1 MNRKCR
7 QNVAT
12 ENRRTFTDKDNMH
25 RIQTLGN
32 DNKDAMLDC
41 ESGFHQSEDKRYLNC
56 HKLRPSYVTSILITK
71 LTFAMFFAQT
81 GYIIRC
87 YFSLCFSSF
96 VAFMREVNRSF
107 SLLFSY
113 QYLLSDFDIRH

>member
-12 ENRRTFTDKDNMH
+12 DDRRTFTDKDKVR

-41 ESGFHQSEDKRYLNC
+41 ESGFHQSEDKRKLNC
-56 HKLRPSYVTSILITK
+56 HIKLRSRDVTKTRSGEGEWGMGNGK
-71 LTFAMFFAQT
+71 LKM
-81 GYIIRC
+81 GNENEK
-87 YFSLCFSSF
+87 LK
-96 VAFMREVNRSF
+96 MGN
-107 SLLFSY
+107 
-113 QYLLSDFDIRH
+113 